1 MNKLEQI
8 EQKLLEAITSKCRD
22 PHFSDIAFNRVRHGG
37 LFGNRH
43 IVDSVNYIKVWVHPL
58 GCVSRLTAD
67 VGVQI
72 PDENKRGEG
81 KLVYKFSVATRKY
94 SVTVKVKGSRGG

>member
-8 EQKLLEAITSKCRD
+8 EQKFLGAIQGKCRD
-22 PHFSDIAFNRVRHGG
+22 PYFADIAFNRVRQGG

-43 IVDSVNYIKVWVHPL
+43 IVDSVRNIKVRIHPL

-81 KLVYKFSVATRKY
+81 KLVYKFSVATRRF
-94 SVTVKVKGSRGG
+94 SVSVGVK

>member
-8 EQKLLEAITSKCRD
+8 EQKILKAIQRKCD
-22 PHFSDIAFNRVRHGG
+22 QSYFAEVAFDRVRHGG

-43 IVDSVNYIKVWVHPL
+43 IVDSVDNIKVRVHPL

-67 VGVQI
+67 VGVKI

-81 KLVYKFSVATRKY
+81 KLVYSFSVATRKY
-94 SVTVKVKGSRGG
+94 SVKVEVK